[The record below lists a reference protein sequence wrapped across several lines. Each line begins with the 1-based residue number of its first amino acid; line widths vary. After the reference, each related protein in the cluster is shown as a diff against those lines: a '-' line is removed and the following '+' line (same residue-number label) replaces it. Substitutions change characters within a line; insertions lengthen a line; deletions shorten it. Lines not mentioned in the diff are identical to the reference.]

1 MNEKQP
7 IPIDENM
14 SDGLKSAINILNS
27 RNVSLTDNIEINYE
41 DDADEEED
49 DFNGYVSD
57 SGLDDTEI
65 VDDDD
70 DEIIETEVDTSDLDN
85 MF

>member
-1 MNEKQP
+1 MDEKQP
-7 IPIDENM
+7 IPINDNM
-14 SDGLKSAINILNS
+14 SDGLKSAINILNN
-27 RNVSLTDNIEINYE
+27 RNISLTDNIEITYE

-49 DFNGYVSD
+49 DFNGYVSA

-65 VDDDD
+65 VEDDD
-70 DEIIETEVDTSDLDN
+70 DEIIEAEIDTSDLDN

>member
-27 RNVSLTDNIEINYE
+27 RNISLTDNIEINYE
-41 DDADEEED
+41 DDSDEEED
-49 DFNGYVSD
+49 DFNGYVSA

-70 DEIIETEVDTSDLDN
+70 DEIIEAEVDTSDLDN

>member
-7 IPIDENM
+7 IPIDENV